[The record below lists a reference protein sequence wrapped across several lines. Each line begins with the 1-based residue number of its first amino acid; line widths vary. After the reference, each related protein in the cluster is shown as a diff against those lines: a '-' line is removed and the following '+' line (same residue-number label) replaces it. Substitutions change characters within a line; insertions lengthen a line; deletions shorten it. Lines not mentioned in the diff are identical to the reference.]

1 MTTLSM
7 VRPAPPRKV
16 GSLLLPFTIVVVGF
30 ALGALTARYL
40 SGAVWGMVAA
50 GGLILGLRR
59 AGSAPTVLES
69 TAVLLTMVTATA
81 LTTALLPDTPEP
93 LTPSAALLLG
103 GVWLMPGVAA
113 GALVARRGQLSAG
126 VNVAILWAVAGILT
140 TPVAVSLGYLDPGA
154 DLSLLAPYLVAS
166 LVAAFVGGAS
176 TLSGTTGVR
185 GLGVGAI
192 VITITVFAA
201 AQVGFSVLGL
211 FENISNI
218 SNIPNFWP
226 PDFSWAIGEGTWWWL
241 PSWDFGAPL
250 RPSPMVETIRIA
262 VISSLIG
269 CVVALPVAFM
279 ASTITAP
286 TRLVYFL
293 DKTFMNVI
301 RTIPDLFWAMLFV
314 AGVGGGPLAGVLA
327 LFFFSL
333 AIMSKL
339 LSETID
345 SVDAGPLEAAR
356 ATGGSHFPAIRVSV
370 LPQVLPNYVA
380 YGLYIF
386 EINIRASVVL
396 GIVGAGGIGRVLEA
410 QRAFFQFDRLLA
422 IVIVIFVLV
431 FVIEQVS
438 VAFRR
443 RLV

>member
-1 MTTLSM
+1 
-7 VRPAPPRKV
+7 V

>member
-1 MTTLSM
+1 
-7 VRPAPPRKV
+7 
-16 GSLLLPFTIVVVGF
+16 
-30 ALGALTARYL
+30 
-40 SGAVWGMVAA
+40 
-50 GGLILGLRR
+50 
-59 AGSAPTVLES
+59 
-69 TAVLLTMVTATA
+69 
-81 LTTALLPDTPEP
+81 
-93 LTPSAALLLG
+93 
-103 GVWLMPGVAA
+103 
-113 GALVARRGQLSAG
+113 
-126 VNVAILWAVAGILT
+126 
-140 TPVAVSLGYLDPGA
+140 
-154 DLSLLAPYLVAS
+154 
-166 LVAAFVGGAS
+166 
-176 TLSGTTGVR
+176 
-185 GLGVGAI
+185 
-192 VITITVFAA
+192 
-201 AQVGFSVLGL
+201 
-211 FENISNI
+211 
-218 SNIPNFWP
+218 
-226 PDFSWAIGEGTWWWL
+226 
-241 PSWDFGAPL
+241 
-250 RPSPMVETIRIA
+250 MVETIRIA